1 MGKYDILVNILDNL
15 RYEAPPQYRRYYP
28 SEDERERLDNARSRA
43 FIHLF
48 LKVQYGLVEFN
59 ERENY
64 ITDDGYDGGIDAYF
78 IDREQKQVTFIQSKF
93 RTNQQNF
100 EQKKIELDEILCM
113 DMGRILEGESKD
125 EEGHEYNGKIL
136 AMKQKIS
143 VIEDI
148 ARYRYRVVL
157 LANLKEYRRSELV
170 RLTGGY
176 PVEVFDH
183 ARCYKELV
191 FPVVTGSY
199 FDADE
204 IRIRLSLA
212 NKEGNEG
219 RIGYY
224 VETKHADCKITV
236 VFVPVIEL
244 AKVVD
249 KYKNSI
255 LKYNPRCYLSLK
267 GNQVNP
273 KIKKTIVERETN
285 EFALYNNGITILSDD
300 TQCNAQ
306 IGIKDSAQLIVTNPQ
321 IINGGQTAFTLAQI
335 YREFPENP
343 ELFEN
348 KEVLVKVITVIPGD
362 NSKEERLKLIEELSR
377 ATNEQSQV
385 KEADRRSNDEIQV
398 YLQEKIFEDFGY
410 FYDRKS
416 GEFHDGLSMNYINK
430 EQIIDRSVFLRVVAS
445 VTGDASKAR
454 KTGDEYLFRW
464 ESFHELI
471 QDKSMYKKYMYGYFC
486 HQFLEKLG
494 KTYDKMPNNRYGAA
508 SYGNALRYGKYAV
521 VCVASRTFEPDFD
534 LADYQSYA
542 EYYTAQ
548 ALKQWQAFEKA
559 ISKKPQNSSY
569 FYAEEEDGK
578 TDFYYNYDGYYKGKT
593 INNDLKQYGF
603 HFDAVSVV
611 EAAGTEERCK

>member
-1 MGKYDILVNILDNL
+1 MGKYGILVNILDNL
-15 RYEAPPQYRRYYP
+15 RNEAPQKYRRYYP
-28 SEDERERLDNARSRA
+28 SEDEREKLDNARSRA

-59 ERENY
+59 EREDY

-78 IDREQKQVTFIQSKF
+78 IDKEQKRVTFIQSKF
-93 RTNQQNF
+93 RTNQKNF
-100 EQKKIELDEILCM
+100 EQKEIDLDEILCM
-113 DMGRILEGESKD
+113 DVGRILDGELED
-125 EEGHEYNGKIL
+125 ETGHEYNHKIL
-136 AMKQKIS
+136 SMQQKIS
-143 VIEDI
+143 EIEDI
-148 ARYRYRVVL
+148 GRYSYRIVL
-157 LANLKEYRRSELV
+157 LANLKKCRRSELTK
-170 RLTGGY
+170 LCGGY
-176 PVEVFDH
+176 PVEIFDY

-191 FPVVTGSY
+191 FPVASGAY

-204 IRIRLSLA
+204 IRIHLSLT

-224 VETKHADCKITV
+224 VQTKYADCKITV
-236 VFVPVIEL
+236 VFVPAIEI
-244 AKVVD
+244 AKVAD

-255 LKYNPRCYLSLK
+255 LKYNPRCYLSLN
-267 GNQVNP
+267 GNQINP
-273 KIKKTIVERETN
+273 KIRRTIVERVTN

-321 IINGGQTAFTLAQI
+321 IINGGQTACTLAQI
-335 YREFPENP
+335 YREFPSELD
-343 ELFEN
+343 LFEN

-362 NSKEERLKLIEELSR
+362 NSREDRLKLIEELSR
-377 ATNEQSQV
+377 ATNEQSPV

-410 FYDRKS
+410 FYDRKR
-416 GEFHDGLSMNYINK
+416 GEFHDGLSMKYINK
-430 EQIIDRSVFLRVVAS
+430 AQIIDRSVFLRIAAG

-454 KTGDEYLFRW
+454 KTSDEYLFRW

-471 QDKSMYKKYMYGYFC
+471 QDKSMYRKFMYGYFC
-486 HQFLEKLG
+486 HQFLEKLE
-494 KTYDKMPNNRYGAA
+494 KRYDKMPNNRYGAA

-521 VCVASRTFEPDFD
+521 VCVVSRTFEPDFD
-534 LADYQSYA
+534 LAEYQSYA
-542 EYYTAQ
+542 EFYTTQ
-548 ALKQWQAFEKA
+548 VLKQWQAFEKA

-569 FYAEEEDGK
+569 FYAEENDGK

-593 INNDLKQYGF
+593 VNKDLREYCF
-603 HFDAVSVV
+603 RFDAPSAV
-611 EAAGTEERCK
+611 EAAGTVEP